1 MDQVKI
7 GKFISIIRKEKK
19 MTQEELAEKLGVSS
33 KSVSR
38 WETGKCMP
46 DISLLESLSIEL
58 DITINEL
65 IKGSKILNN
74 DIKEVTDDNLKNSL
88 IEIKKSKKIIKKLS
102 LISIILVIFIILFQ
116 IASAKKISFES
127 FKIINYSEKFY
138 NILKSNDYKKIED
151 IVTKEYIEDQW
162 HTSITN
168 YTTSDF
174 IIGLK
179 DLNQNNIKYD
189 SFNIN
194 KFGYNERYYVEYK
207 MCFRK
212 EKEKSCV
219 GIQILEATNEEDKYL
234 FLVFPIGDESD
245 LQKNIIDV
253 FNPVWYIK

>member
-116 IASAKKISFES
+116 ISS
-127 FKIINYSEKFY
+127 
-138 NILKSNDYKKIED
+138 
-151 IVTKEYIEDQW
+151 
-162 HTSITN
+162 
-168 YTTSDF
+168 
-174 IIGLK
+174 
-179 DLNQNNIKYD
+179 
-189 SFNIN
+189 
-194 KFGYNERYYVEYK
+194 
-207 MCFRK
+207 
-212 EKEKSCV
+212 
-219 GIQILEATNEEDKYL
+219 
-234 FLVFPIGDESD
+234 
-245 LQKNIIDV
+245 
-253 FNPVWYIK
+253 